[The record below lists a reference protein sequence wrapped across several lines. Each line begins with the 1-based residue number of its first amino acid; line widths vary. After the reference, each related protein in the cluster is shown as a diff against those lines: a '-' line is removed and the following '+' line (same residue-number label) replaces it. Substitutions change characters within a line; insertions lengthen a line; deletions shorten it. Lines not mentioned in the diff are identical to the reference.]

1 MNNFE
6 KIAQSRYR
14 KYLDSINNEDD
25 LYNAVSDMTRNERL
39 LLDPGNKLEREET
52 GMDKAKIKKSLS
64 ERLFNKPR
72 YAPKYDK
79 AYNSSLK
86 DLTPEEI
93 KLRKD
98 RMEERLDDKWL
109 LSRRLRR
116 SQNYTPMHYKT
127 DLHNPEEY
135 VDLIHGTN
143 KAKARAFLRGG
154 NGGSLLEGPAYL
166 GNSKFNDMGI
176 QVHSLNK
183 TRAKLYAEKQSNG
196 RGGTPA
202 ILTGKIKRKYLY
214 PNINQAHN
222 GEVHSDEYGLPEEL
236 FKKIE

>member
-1 MNNFE
+1 M
-6 KIAQSRYR
+6 
-14 KYLDSINNEDD
+14 DSIDNEDD

-39 LLDPGNKLEREET
+39 LWDPGNKLEREET

-64 ERLFNKPR
+64 EKLFNKPR

-116 SQNYTPMHYKT
+116 SQNYTPMHY
-127 DLHNPEEY
+127 
-135 VDLIHGTN
+135 
-143 KAKARAFLRGG
+143 
-154 NGGSLLEGPAYL
+154 
-166 GNSKFNDMGI
+166 
-176 QVHSLNK
+176 
-183 TRAKLYAEKQSNG
+183 
-196 RGGTPA
+196 
-202 ILTGKIKRKYLY
+202 
-214 PNINQAHN
+214 
-222 GEVHSDEYGLPEEL
+222 
-236 FKKIE
+236 